1 MFTINEKNE
10 IINLAQHRKIRIRK
24 PHNSN
29 KYLIVAYIDKTQGQ
43 QVDGVDLDVLA
54 TFNEEID
61 AKYSLCNLYS
71 TIEAG
76 KSTWNPH
83 SISSF
88 SDLWEKAKSEI
99 QSDERV
105 SAPKTALDK
114 LDLSISGRCK
124 ITITDPVRNRSGGYI
139 GASEE
144 KPIIEALNKV
154 LEAEGTKGEKWII
167 EFQDA
172 EDQS

>member
-43 QVDGVDLDVLA
+43 QIDGVDLDVLA

-61 AKYSLCNLYS
+61 ANYSLCNLYC

-76 KSTWNPH
+76 KPTWNPH

-88 SDLWEKAKSEI
+88 SDLWEKAKKKIPSVAGVPQASLE
-99 QSDERV
+99 ELR
-105 SAPKTALDK
+105 
-114 LDLSISGRCK
+114 LSISGLRK
-124 ITITDPVRNRSGGYI
+124 ITIAYARRGASGG
-139 GASEE
+139 GPLGLSEE
-144 KPIIEALNKV
+144 QPVAETLKTV
-154 LEAEGTKGEKWII
+154 LEAEEPNGAEWTID
-167 EFQDA
+167 FQDV